1 MQVSETG
8 TALSQASDQ
17 AVPSG
22 NASDTGSMTTNPSY
36 YRNLRI
42 SQNSFRSTVSDSEI
56 EAGNVS
62 FIGDILIV
70 LLIIIFFLTKEFIRS
85 LISDIICPKIASV
98 KYYTNSQV

>member
-70 LLIIIFFLTKEFIRS
+70 LLMIVYFFSFFKKRS
-85 LISDIICPKIASV
+85 LLD
-98 KYYTNSQV
+98 Y

>member
-1 MQVSETG
+1 MLVYFTYSICDFLIPIFKCCVQVSETG

-70 LLIIIFFLTKEFIRS
+70 LLIVLFFSF
-85 LISDIICPKIASV
+85 
-98 KYYTNSQV
+98 

>member
-1 MQVSETG
+1 MSETG
-8 TALSQASDQ
+8 TALSQTSDQ
-17 AVPSG
+17 AVPSC

-62 FIGDILIV
+62 FICNISDSKRNFF
-70 LLIIIFFLTKEFIRS
+70 FFL
-85 LISDIICPKIASV
+85 
-98 KYYTNSQV
+98 